1 MNISLLKKAIDLN
14 NDIERYRK
22 VIKGI
27 EKDNFVYIS
36 FDHETPRGKLPDKL
50 YLSEGLKGMVLSY
63 LKAELEN
70 LEKEMEE
77 L

>member
-1 MNISLLKKAIDLN
+1 MNITLLKRGIDLN

-22 VIKGI
+22 VINGI
-27 EKDNFVYIS
+27 EKDNFVYIL
-36 FDHETPRGKLPDKL
+36 FECQTPKGKIPDKL
-50 YLSEGLKGMVLSY
+50 YLSESLKELVLAY
-63 LKAELEN
+63 LKQELEN